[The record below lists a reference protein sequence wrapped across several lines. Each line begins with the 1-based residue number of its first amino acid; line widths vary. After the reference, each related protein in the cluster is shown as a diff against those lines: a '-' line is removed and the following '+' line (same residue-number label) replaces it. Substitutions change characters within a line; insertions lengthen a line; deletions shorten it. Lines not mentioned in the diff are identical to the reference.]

1 LRVTIPVFE
10 REKTQQHH
18 EGSIYSGNRALD
30 KKNYVLITAARNEE
44 TYIEN
49 TIKTIIAQTELPVKW
64 IIVSDGSTDRTD
76 EIVLQYSA
84 RHNFIH
90 LVRKTANINEQ
101 VDFSSKV
108 HAIIIGYDKLKDI
121 DYEFIGILDGDVT
134 FDSCYYKKVLNKFS
148 KNYRLGIAGGIIL
161 DQYDDHCI
169 RRSPNRSN
177 YVSGCIQLFRRK
189 CYEDIGGLF
198 PIKEGGEDTIATFTA
213 LMKDWEVEAFEELE
227 VYHHKHSK
235 ATRDKL
241 KEAFRAGRM
250 FYALGSHPLFEVLK
264 SIKSITAE
272 PYLLFAMTRMCGY
285 LIPYFK
291 RQRRTATEEFI
302 QFMRKDQLTQLKAV
316 FIKKGAK

>member
-1 LRVTIPVFE
+1 MTAATRIP
-10 REKTQQHH
+10 
-18 EGSIYSGNRALD
+18 D
-30 KKNYVLITAARNEE
+30 KKKYVLITAARNEE
-44 TYIEN
+44 KYIEN
-49 TIKTIIAQTELPVKW
+49 TIKAVIAQTVLPVKW

-84 RHNFIH
+84 RHSFIH
-90 LVRKTANINEQ
+90 LVSKTANINGQ

-108 HAIIIGYDKLKDI
+108 HAIKMGYERLAGI
-121 DYEFIGILDGDVT
+121 DYDLIGILDGDVT
-134 FDSCYYKKVLNKFS
+134 FNFRYYENILIKFS
-148 KNYRLGIAGGIIL
+148 ENSKLGIAGGIIL

-169 RRSPNRSN
+169 RRSPSNSN

-198 PIKEGGEDTIATFTA
+198 PIKEGGEDTIAVIKGQ
-213 LMKDWEVEAFEELE
+213 MKGWEVEAFEKIE

-235 ATRDKL
+235 ATGDKL

-250 FYALGSHPLFEVLK
+250 FYALGSHPLSEVLK

-291 RQRRTATEEFI
+291 RQRRPVTEEFI
-302 QFMRKDQLTQLKAV
+302 QFLRKEQLSKFKLILFK
-316 FIKKGAK
+316 

>member
-1 LRVTIPVFE
+1 MATR
-10 REKTQQHH
+10 
-18 EGSIYSGNRALD
+18 NRLLD
-30 KKNYVLITAARNEE
+30 NKNYVLITAARNEE
-44 TYIEN
+44 KYIKN
-49 TIKTIIAQTELPVKW
+49 TIKAIIAQTVLPVKW

-76 EIVLQYSA
+76 DIVLQNSA

-90 LVRKTANINEQ
+90 LVRKTANINGQ

-108 HAIIIGYDKLKDI
+108 HAIMMGYKMLAGIEYD
-121 DYEFIGILDGDVT
+121 FIGILDGDIT
-134 FDSCYYKKVLNKFS
+134 FNSCYYEKILNKFS
-148 KNYRLGIAGGIIL
+148 ENSKLGIAGGIIL

-169 RRSPNRSN
+169 IRSPNNSN

-189 CYEDIGGLF
+189 CYEDIDGLF
-198 PIKEGGEDTIATFTA
+198 PIKEGGEDTIAVITA
-213 LMKDWEVEAFEELE
+213 QMKEWEVEAFEELKI
-227 VYHHKHSK
+227 YHHKHSK

-250 FYALGSHPLFEVLK
+250 FYALGSHPLFEILK

-291 RQRRTATEEFI
+291 RQRRPVTKEFI
-302 QFMRKDQLTQLKAV
+302 QFLRKEQLSKLKQILSKEGEGHA
-316 FIKKGAK
+316 